1 MELNWR
7 DRVKLITVTPRP
19 GYASG
24 FGLKVTGASLSVDD
38 HGTTKS
44 ASLDKVAK
52 AYDDISWT
60 TQPSAARPPSGPSAG
75 AQRPPTPTNVT
86 SAGRAN
92 SETFKL
98 IQVLAPGDSDGSLYP
113 AVSDGSLPILMDS
126 WDQTRTIVKGVSLTL
141 SRYANREKK
150 GFAAFS
156 KRDVTLLVTDA
167 RVAVVCVDWN
177 KGQGS
182 GTSFGHFAG
191 SQVNVA
197 LANKARKLKEAHDR
211 VGRILAGHARY
222 GWISDVGYQ
231 PAYQRFLPQ
240 IHICIPGSEG
250 DTLVLGVTLTAKV
263 DSAALAQTIAQRT
276 AAYRLKYSLPAN
288 DTRSRLARLAAG
300 PPPLAS
306 PEPGKL
312 ATYSIPGYVSPSVDT
327 ALPA

>member
-1 MELNWR
+1 
-7 DRVKLITVTPRP
+7 
-19 GYASG
+19 
-24 FGLKVTGASLSVDD
+24 
-38 HGTTKS
+38 
-44 ASLDKVAK
+44 
-52 AYDDISWT
+52 
-60 TQPSAARPPSGPSAG
+60 
-75 AQRPPTPTNVT
+75 
-86 SAGRAN
+86 
-92 SETFKL
+92 
-98 IQVLAPGDSDGSLYP
+98 
-113 AVSDGSLPILMDS
+113 MDS

-150 GFAAFS
+150 ELAAFS
-156 KRDVTLLVTDA
+156 RAGRYLAGDRCA
-167 RVAVVCVDWN
+167 RRRCMRRLEQRTGVWN
-177 KGQGS
+177 
-182 GTSFGHFAG
+182 SFGHFAG

-211 VGRILAGHARY
+211 AGRILAGHARY

-327 ALPA
+327 ALPHEADSI